1 MLERVPSAEEMTALV
16 GRPLFDVWTA
26 LCAAIDERYDMD
38 CLWNSGGKAWTYEY
52 KYRRGG
58 KTLCALY
65 AREKKIGFMVIFGK
79 AEQVVFEAERGQ
91 YSQRVQVIYDGAKT
105 YRDGKWV
112 MFEPADL
119 SMVDDFVRLLA
130 IKRRPN
136 RK

>member
-38 CLWNSGGKAWTYEY
+38 RLWNGGGKAWTYEY

>member
-16 GRPLFDVWTA
+16 GRPLFDVWVA
-26 LCAAIDERYDMD
+26 LCAAIDERYEMD
-38 CLWNSGGKAWTYEY
+38 RLWNGGGKAWTYEY

-79 AEQVVFEAERGQ
+79 AEQAAFEAERGQ
-91 YSQRVQVIYDGAKT
+91 YSQRVQAIYDGAKT